1 MQEISVSELKKK
13 IANKETML
21 VSFSAS
27 WCGPCKMLKEE
38 LKKVSSTTPIY
49 KIDVEEDI
57 DFLECNKR
65 YHDTQNVHDLLIK
78 ADKVSIEFAK
88 LWRTNVEKQK
98 KEPVA

>member
-1 MQEISVSELKKK
+1 MKEISVSELREK

-38 LKKVSSTTPIY
+38 LKKVQSSTPIY

-57 DFLECNKR
+57 DFSRQYSVRSVPTMKMFKEGNVINTTVGLRSAPEINK
-65 YHDTQNVHDLLIK
+65 LITES
-78 ADKVSIEFAK
+78 V
-88 LWRTNVEKQK
+88 
-98 KEPVA
+98 

>member
-13 IANKETML
+13 IENKETML

-38 LKKVSSTTPIY
+38 LKKVSSNTPIY

-57 DFLECNKR
+57 DFSRQHSVRSVPTMKMFKEGNVISTTVGLRSAPEINK
-65 YHDTQNVHDLLIK
+65 LITES
-78 ADKVSIEFAK
+78 V
-88 LWRTNVEKQK
+88 R
-98 KEPVA
+98 

>member
-38 LKKVSSTTPIY
+38 LKKVSSSTPIY

-57 DFLECNKR
+57 NFSREYSVRSVPTMKMFKEGSVINTTVGLRSANEINK
-65 YHDTQNVHDLLIK
+65 LITES
-78 ADKVSIEFAK
+78 V
-88 LWRTNVEKQK
+88 
-98 KEPVA
+98 

>member
-13 IANKETML
+13 IQDKETML

-38 LKKVSSTTPIY
+38 LKKVESSTPIY

-57 DFLECNKR
+57 DFSRQYSVRSVPTMKMFKEGSVISTTVGLRSAPEINK
-65 YHDTQNVHDLLIK
+65 LITES
-78 ADKVSIEFAK
+78 V
-88 LWRTNVEKQK
+88 R
-98 KEPVA
+98 

>member
-38 LKKVSSTTPIY
+38 LKKVSSSTPIY

-57 DFLECNKR
+57 NFSREYSVRSVPTMKMFKEGNVINTTVGLRSANEINK
-65 YHDTQNVHDLLIK
+65 LITES
-78 ADKVSIEFAK
+78 V
-88 LWRTNVEKQK
+88 
-98 KEPVA
+98 

>member
-57 DFLECNKR
+57 DFSREYSVRSVPTMKMFKEGSVINTTVGLRSANEINK
-65 YHDTQNVHDLLIK
+65 LITES
-78 ADKVSIEFAK
+78 V
-88 LWRTNVEKQK
+88 
-98 KEPVA
+98 